1 MHATNTTP
9 FEHLH
14 SCINALVGYEPGRP
28 SRLEKATA
36 PGSYD
41 LLMKSASALQPPF
54 LRVQRRDLEDIYRD
68 ARESLSASIGTVP
81 SSEIAKAEAL
91 LARIG
96 SRLFAMS

>member
-1 MHATNTTP
+1 MHATSTTP

-14 SCINALVGYEPGRP
+14 SCINALIGYEEGRP

-41 LLMKSASALQPPF
+41 LMMKSASALRPPF
-54 LRVQRRDLEDIYRD
+54 LRCQRRELHDIYRD

-96 SRLFAMS
+96 ARLFA